1 MGSGNYSKEA
11 TQALAN
17 QIVAVADA
25 RKDSLAF
32 ISPYRGA
39 FLTDTDVGSVTV
51 NDDETITN
59 NILSFYAPISLSL
72 IHI

>member
-1 MGSGNYSKEA
+1 MGSGNHDKSQA
-11 TQALAN
+11 QALA
-17 QIVAVADA
+17 QQVISVADI

-39 FLTDTDVGSVTV
+39 FLNDTDVGSVTV

-59 NILSFYAPISLSL
+59 NIISFYSP
-72 IHI
+72 